1 MDRIPLRWSFVT
13 LLGFSALA
21 CSAAPTGHAAKNT
34 EPTPTSNTEPASIS
48 KSLDA
53 NQPTEIQ
60 PEFRT
65 SFTKCWG
72 LAKDEPSR
80 RNCIKPELE
89 YQDAALNQS
98 YKDLH
103 RALSEKEWLQLRDEQ
118 RQWVPTT
125 HAACTFDSR
134 KWATHSDADYC
145 LLYRTA
151 LRAYELSV
159 MLSLEKE

>member
-1 MDRIPLRWSFVT
+1 MDRIPLRWSLVA

-21 CSAAPTGHAAKNT
+21 CSAAPAGRTTKNT
-34 EPTPTSNTEPASIS
+34 DTTPASNTEPASIS
-48 KSLDA
+48 TSVDA

-65 SFTKCWG
+65 SFIKCWE

-80 RNCIKPELE
+80 TICIKHELE

-98 YKDLH
+98 YKELH
-103 RALSEKEWLQLRDEQ
+103 HALSENDWLQLRDEQ

-134 KWATHSDADYC
+134 KWKDHSEADYC